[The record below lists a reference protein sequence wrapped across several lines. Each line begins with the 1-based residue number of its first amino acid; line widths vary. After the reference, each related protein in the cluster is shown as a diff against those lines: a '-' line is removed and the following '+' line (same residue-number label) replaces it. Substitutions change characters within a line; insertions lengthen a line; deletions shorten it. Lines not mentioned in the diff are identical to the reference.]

1 MSQLFL
7 RTLRDDPA
15 DAEVDSHRLL
25 VRAGFIRRVASGVY
39 SWLPL
44 GYRVVRKVA
53 QIVREEMDAAGAQEL
68 WLPILQPLELWERSG
83 RNAGYGPELFRLE
96 DRKKTG
102 FCLSPTAEEVITST
116 VAGEYSSYRDLPVNL
131 YQINWKYRD
140 ELRPRFGI
148 LRGREFLMKDAYSFD
163 ADEEGL
169 KRSYQQMFDAYG
181 RVFTRCGLTFRPV
194 EGEAGQMGGDVNHE
208 FMAVAAVGED
218 AFVWC
223 KSCDYAANTQ
233 VATRGAPADGD
244 EPAPSEVS
252 AVDNMK
258 KVHTPDLPGIAGVAD
273 ELGIPPGAL
282 LKSIAFDVD
291 GDTGLAL
298 VPGDREVN
306 PYLLQKAVAPRT
318 ARLFDDDDFAK
329 RPELPKG
336 YIGPHLPGVAL
347 VVADRFVRSGAS
359 WVTGANEP
367 DYHVRRA
374 VLDRDF
380 HVDVWGDIAQV
391 VTGDPCP
398 RCGEPLSVDRGIE
411 VGQVF
416 QLGTKYTEALE
427 CMYTDEAGAQHPMV
441 MGCYGIGVTRTV
453 AAVAEE
459 HHDELGFAWPAAVA
473 PYDVHLV
480 ALPGKGEQ
488 APEVMAAAER
498 LYDELG
504 AAGIDVLYD
513 DRDASPGIKFADADL
528 LGMPTRL
535 TVGAR
540 GLARGVVE
548 RRDRATGDEDELA
561 AGDVVA
567 AVLAS
572 RA

>member
-1 MSQLFL
+1 MRMSQLFL

-39 SWLPL
+39 SYLPL
-44 GYRVVRKVA
+44 GSRVVRKIA

-68 WLPILQPLELWERSG
+68 SLPILQPLELWERSG
-83 RNAGYGPELFRLE
+83 RNATYGPELFRLQ
-96 DRKKTG
+96 DRKETG

-116 VAGEYSSYRDLPVNL
+116 VANEYSSYRDLPVNL

-169 KRSYQQMFDAYG
+169 KRSYRQMFDAYT

-218 AFVWC
+218 EFVWC

-233 VATRGAPADGD
+233 VATRGAPTDGGVA
-244 EPAPSEVS
+244 PAGDIS
-252 AVDNMK
+252 AIE

-273 ELGIPPGAL
+273 ELGVPPGEL

-291 GDTGLAL
+291 GEVGLAL
-298 VPGDREVN
+298 VAGDREVN

-318 ARLFDDDDFAK
+318 ARLFDDEDFEQ

-336 YIGPHLPGVAL
+336 YIGPHLPGVSL
-347 VVADRFVRSGAS
+347 VVADRFVRSGAA

-380 HVDVWGDIAQV
+380 HVDVWADIAQV

-427 CMYTDEAGAQHPMV
+427 CTYTDEGGEQHPMV

-459 HHDELGFAWPAAVA
+459 HHDDLGFAWPAAVA

-480 ALPGKGEQ
+480 ALPSQGDQ
-488 APEVMAAAER
+488 SADVVAAAER
-498 LYDELG
+498 LYDDLT
-504 AAGIDVLYD
+504 AAGVEVLYD
-513 DRDASPGIKFADADL
+513 DRDARPGIKFADADL

-561 AGDVVA
+561 TGDVVA

>member
-1 MSQLFL
+1 MRMSQLFL

-25 VRAGFIRRVASGVY
+25 VRGGFIRRVASGVY

-44 GYRVVRKVA
+44 GSRVVRKVA

-68 WLPILQPLELWERSG
+68 WLPIIQPLELWERSG
-83 RNAGYGPELFRLE
+83 RNAGYGPELFRLQ
-96 DRKKTG
+96 DRKETW

-116 VAGEYSSYRDLPVNL
+116 VANEYSSYRDLPVNL

-169 KRSYQQMFDAYG
+169 KRSYQQMFDAYT

-233 VATRGAPADGD
+233 VATRGAPTETGVAPAGD
-244 EPAPSEVS
+244 ITAME
-252 AVDNMK
+252 
-258 KVHTPDLPGIAGVAD
+258 KVHTPDLPGIDGVAT
-273 ELGIPPGAL
+273 ELGVPPGEL

-291 GDTGLAL
+291 GELGLAL
-298 VPGDREVN
+298 LSGDREVN
-306 PYLLQKAVAPRT
+306 PYLLAKAVAPRS
-318 ARLFDDDDFAK
+318 ARLYEDADFE
-329 RPELPKG
+329 RHPELPKG
-336 YIGPHLPGVAL
+336 YIGPHLPGVSL

-380 HVDVWGDIAQV
+380 HVDVWADITQV

-398 RCGEPLSVDRGIE
+398 RCGESLSVDRGIE

-416 QLGTKYTEALE
+416 QLGTKYTEALD
-427 CMYTDEAGAQHPMV
+427 CTYTDEAGEQHPMV

-459 HHDELGFAWPAAVA
+459 HHDDLGFAWPAPVA

-480 ALPGKGEQ
+480 VLPGKGDQ
-488 APEVMAAAER
+488 AVEVTAAADR
-498 LYDELG
+498 LYDDLRASG
-504 AAGIDVLYD
+504 VDVLYD
-513 DRDASPGIKFADADL
+513 DRDVSPGIKFADADL
-528 LGMPTRL
+528 LGMPIRL

-540 GLARGVVE
+540 GLSRGVVE
-548 RRDRATGDEDELA
+548 RRERATGEEEELA
-561 AGDVVA
+561 TGDVVA
-567 AVLAS
+567 SVLAS
-572 RA
+572 HA

>member
-44 GYRVVRKVA
+44 GNRVVRKVA

-96 DRKKTG
+96 DRKETG

-169 KRSYQQMFDAYG
+169 KRSYQQMFDAYT

-223 KSCDYAANTQ
+223 RNCDYAANTQ
-233 VATRGAPADGD
+233 VATRGEPPDRDAPAS
-244 EPAPSEVS
+244 AEVS
-252 AVDNMK
+252 AGDKME

-273 ELGIPPGAL
+273 ELGVRPGEL

-291 GDTGLAL
+291 GEIGLAL

-306 PYLLQKAVAPRT
+306 PYLLEKAVAPRT
-318 ARLFDDDDFAK
+318 ARLFDDGDFER

-336 YIGPHLPGVAL
+336 YIGPHLPGAAL

-380 HVDVWGDIAQV
+380 HVDVWADIAQV

-416 QLGTKYTEALE
+416 QLGTKYTEALD
-427 CMYTDEAGAQHPMV
+427 CTYTDEGGAQHPMV

-453 AAVAEE
+453 AAIAEE
-459 HHDELGFAWPAAVA
+459 HHDDLGFAWPVAVA

-480 ALPGKGEQ
+480 SLPGKGEPS
-488 APEVMAAAER
+488 ADVIGAAEH
-498 LYDELG
+498 LYDDLT
-504 AAGIDVLYD
+504 AAGVDVLYD

-561 AGDVVA
+561 TGDIVA
-567 AVLAS
+567 AVLAG

>member
-15 DAEVDSHRLL
+15 AADVDSHRLL
-25 VRAGFIRRVASGVY
+25 VRAGYIRSVASGIY

-83 RNAGYGPELFRLE
+83 RNATYGPELFRLK
-96 DRKKTG
+96 DRKETE

-140 ELRPRFGI
+140 ELRPRFGV

-163 ADEEGL
+163 ADEDGL
-169 KRSYQQMFDAYG
+169 KRSYQQMFDAYT
-181 RVFTRCGLTFRPV
+181 RVFSRCGLTFRPV

-218 AFVWC
+218 DFVWC
-223 KSCDYAANTQ
+223 KNCDYAANTQ
-233 VATRGAPADGD
+233 VATRGAPADVETEFGD
-244 EPAPSEVS
+244 VAAME
-252 AVDNMK
+252 
-258 KVHTPDLPGIAGVAD
+258 KVHTPDLPGIAGVAEFLGVSPD
-273 ELGIPPGAL
+273 EM
-282 LKSIAFDVD
+282 LKSIAFEVD
-291 GDTGLAL
+291 GELGLAL

-306 PYLLQKAVAPRT
+306 PYALGKALAPRT
-318 ARLFDDDDFAK
+318 VRVFDDEDFE
-329 RPELPKG
+329 RHPEIPKG
-336 YIGPHLPGVAL
+336 YIGPHFPDAAVI
-347 VVADRFVRSGAS
+347 VADRWVRTRSE

-380 HVDVWGDIAQV
+380 RVDVWGDIAQV
-391 VTGDPCP
+391 KTGDPCP
-398 RCGEPLSVDRGIE
+398 RCGAPLSVDRGIE

-416 QLGTKYTEALE
+416 QLGTKYTEALD
-427 CMYTDEAGAQHPMV
+427 CKYTDEAGAQHPMV
-441 MGCYGIGVTRTV
+441 MGCYGIGVTRVV
-453 AAVAEE
+453 AAIAEE
-459 HHDELGFAWPAAVA
+459 HHDDLGLIWPAVVA
-473 PYDVHLV
+473 PFKVHLV
-480 ALPGKGEQ
+480 VLPGKGDQ
-488 APEVMAAAER
+488 AAEVSAFAER
-498 LYDELG
+498 LYEALTS
-504 AAGIDVLYD
+504 AGVDVLYD
-513 DRDASPGIKFADADL
+513 DRDVSPGIKFADADL

-540 GLARGVVE
+540 GLARGVIE
-548 RRDRATGDEDELA
+548 RRERTTGVEDELA
-561 AGDVVA
+561 VANVAAAVVA
-567 AVLAS
+567 GLG
-572 RA
+572 

>member
-15 DAEVDSHRLL
+15 AADVDSHRLL
-25 VRAGFIRRVASGVY
+25 VRAGYIRSVASGIY

-83 RNAGYGPELFRLE
+83 RNATYGPELFRLK
-96 DRKKTG
+96 DRKDTE

-140 ELRPRFGI
+140 ELRPRFGV

-169 KRSYQQMFDAYG
+169 KRSYRQMFDAYT
-181 RVFTRCGLTFRPV
+181 RVFSRCGLTFRPV

-218 AFVWC
+218 DFVWC
-223 KSCDYAANTQ
+223 KNCDYAANTQ
-233 VATRGAPADGD
+233 VATRGAPADVETESGD
-244 EPAPSEVS
+244 VAAME
-252 AVDNMK
+252 
-258 KVHTPDLPGIAGVAD
+258 KVHTPDLPGIAGVAEFLGVSPD
-273 ELGIPPGAL
+273 EM
-282 LKSIAFDVD
+282 LKSIAFEVD
-291 GDTGLAL
+291 GKLGLAL

-306 PYLLQKAVAPRT
+306 PYALGKALAPRT
-318 ARLFDDDDFAK
+318 VRVFDDEDFE
-329 RPELPKG
+329 RHPEIPKG
-336 YIGPHLPGVAL
+336 YIGPHFPDAAVI
-347 VVADRFVRSGAS
+347 VADRWVRTRPE

-380 HVDVWGDIAQV
+380 RVDVWGDIAQV
-391 VTGDPCP
+391 KTGDPCP
-398 RCGEPLSVDRGIE
+398 RCGAPLSVDRGIE

-416 QLGTKYTEALE
+416 QLGTKYTEAFD
-427 CMYTDEAGAQHPMV
+427 CKYTDEAGAQHPMV
-441 MGCYGIGVTRTV
+441 MGCYGIGVTRVV
-453 AAVAEE
+453 AAIAEE
-459 HHDELGFAWPAAVA
+459 HHDDLGLIWPAVVA
-473 PYDVHLV
+473 PFKVHLV
-480 ALPGKGEQ
+480 VLPGKGDQ
-488 APEVMAAAER
+488 AAEVLAFAER
-498 LYDELG
+498 LYEALTS
-504 AAGIDVLYD
+504 AGVDVLYD
-513 DRDASPGIKFADADL
+513 DRDVSPGIKFADADL

-540 GLARGVVE
+540 GLARGVIE
-548 RRDRATGDEDELA
+548 RRERTTGVEDELA
-561 AGDVVA
+561 VANVAAAVVA
-567 AVLAS
+567 GLG
-572 RA
+572 

>member
-1 MSQLFL
+1 MRMSQLFL

-25 VRAGFIRRVASGVY
+25 VRGGYIRRVASGIY

-68 WLPILQPLELWERSG
+68 WLPIIQPLELWERSG
-83 RNAGYGPELFRLE
+83 RNATYGPELFRLE
-96 DRKKTG
+96 DRKETE

-140 ELRPRFGI
+140 ELRPRFGL

-163 ADEEGL
+163 ADAEGL
-169 KRSYQQMFDAYG
+169 KRSYQQMFDAYT

-223 KSCDYAANTQ
+223 KNCDFAANTQ
-233 VATRGAPADGD
+233 VATRGAPADV
-244 EPAPSEVS
+244 ETESREV
-252 AVDNMK
+252 AAME
-258 KVHTPDLPGIAGVAD
+258 KVHTPDLPGIAGVA
-273 ELGIPPGAL
+273 EFLGVAPNEM
-282 LKSIAFDVD
+282 LKSIAFEID
-291 GDTGLAL
+291 GELGLAL

-306 PYLLQKAVAPRT
+306 PYALGKALAPRT
-318 ARLFDDDDFAK
+318 VRVFDDEDFE
-329 RPELPKG
+329 RHPEIPKG
-336 YIGPHLPGVAL
+336 YIGPHFPDASP
-347 VVADRFVRSGAS
+347 VVADRSVRSRAE

-374 VLDRDF
+374 MLDRDF
-380 HVDVWGDIAQV
+380 SVDVWADIAQV
-391 VTGDPCP
+391 KTGDPCP
-398 RCGEPLSVDRGIE
+398 RCGAPLSVDRGIE

-416 QLGTKYTEALE
+416 QLGTKYTDALD
-427 CMYTDEAGAQHPMV
+427 CKYTDEAGEQHPMV
-441 MGCYGIGVTRTV
+441 MGCYGIGVTRVV
-453 AAVAEE
+453 AAIAEE
-459 HHDELGFAWPAAVA
+459 HHDDLGLVWPAVVA
-473 PYDVHLV
+473 PYDLHLV
-480 ALPGKGEQ
+480 VLPGKGDQ
-488 APEVMAAAER
+488 AADVVAAGER
-498 LYDELG
+498 LYDELA
-504 AAGIDVLYD
+504 AAGVDVLYD
-513 DRDASPGIKFADADL
+513 DRDVSPGIKFADADL

-540 GLARGVVE
+540 GLSRGVVE
-548 RRDRATGDEDELA
+548 LRNRGTGAEEELA
-561 AGDVVA
+561 VGDVAA
-567 AVLAS
+567 AVQAS